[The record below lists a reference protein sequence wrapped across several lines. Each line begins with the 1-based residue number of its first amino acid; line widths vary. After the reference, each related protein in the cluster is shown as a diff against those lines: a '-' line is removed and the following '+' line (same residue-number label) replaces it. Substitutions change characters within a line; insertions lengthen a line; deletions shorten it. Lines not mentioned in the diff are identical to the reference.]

1 MWTQIQIRAEQ
12 THIVWNELIIYY
24 IKNILTSGTNID
36 VTEKKT
42 SENTKKHK
50 KTWITFTLTKKKK
63 KMGINRV
70 K

>member
-1 MWTQIQIRAEQ
+1 MWNNIFIMWTQIQIRAEQ

-42 SENTKKHK
+42 SENTKK
-50 KTWITFTLTKKKK
+50 TKN
-63 KMGINRV
+63 MNYIHIN
-70 K
+70 